1 MTNLEIMLGILLLIV
16 SLLGLTSVYLNHK
29 DSKNK
34 ANHVKW

>member
-1 MTNLEIMLGILLLIV
+1 MTNLEMMLVILLLTM

-34 ANHVKW
+34 ANHI

>member
-1 MTNLEIMLGILLLIV
+1 MTNLNIMLGIFLLTM

-34 ANHVKW
+34 ANHI